1 MNPGV
6 TRIRF
11 HGRGGQGMKTAS
23 RIVGTAAS
31 MDGHNAQDSPVYG
44 AERRGAPMSAYV
56 RIADGPIFERGFIP
70 SPDIVV
76 VADDTLLDDPTAR
89 PLAGLRPTGVL
100 MISTTHPVDAV
111 RRRTRHAGSIVAT
124 DFLALVLSTGAG
136 PISVSTALAAAV
148 AHVVGLPERA
158 VADAIRAELGAA
170 HVSAAGIATSLELAA
185 RVRETAPAVPSPVP
199 SVDTPVVPDVKLT
212 DVTYLSPEAGTASI
226 SVDANTPLR
235 QTGTWRVFRPV
246 IDLARCTRCWICFV
260 RCPDGAIALDPDDTP
275 LVDDGVCKG
284 CLICVEECPT
294 GAITSTREV
303 RPWRDAELVT

>member
-23 RIVGTAAS
+23 RIVGTATA

-100 MISTTHPVDAV
+100 LISTTHPVDAV
-111 RRRTRHAGSIVAT
+111 RSRTRHAGAIVAT
-124 DFLALVLSTGAG
+124 DFLSLALSAGAG

-148 AHVVGLPERA
+148 AHVLGLPERT
-158 VADAIRAELGAA
+158 VAEAIRTELGAA
-170 HVSAAGIATSLELAA
+170 HVSAAGIDRSVELAA
-185 RVRETAPAVPSPVP
+185 RVREAAPVVSLPVA
-199 SVDTPVVPDVKLT
+199 SVDRPIVPGVKLT
-212 DVTYLSPEAGTASI
+212 EVTYLSPEAGTASI
-226 SVDANTPLR
+226 GVEANTTR
-235 QTGTWRVFRPV
+235 RRTGTWRVFRPV

-260 RCPDGAIALDPDDTP
+260 RCPDGAIALDADDTP
-275 LVDDGVCKG
+275 RIDDDVCKG

-303 RPWRDAELVT
+303 RPWHDAELVT